1 MKLSSFAAG
10 DTVLITAVAVK
21 QPLANRLYALG
32 VRTGSRVRILR
43 RAPFGGG
50 LMLEAD
56 GVRLAVRLSLADQIS
71 ALPAKG
77 EEDTP

>member
-1 MKLSSFAAG
+1 M
-10 DTVLITAVAVK
+10 ITAVAVK
-21 QPLANRLYALG
+21 QPLANRLHALG
-32 VRTGSRVRILR
+32 VCAGSRVRVLR

-77 EEDTP
+77 EEDAP

>member
-1 MKLSSFAAG
+1 
-10 DTVLITAVAVK
+10 
-21 QPLANRLYALG
+21 
-32 VRTGSRVRILR
+32 
-43 RAPFGGG
+43 
-50 LMLEAD
+50 MLEAD

>member
-1 MKLSSFAAG
+1 M
-10 DTVLITAVAVK
+10 ITAVAVK

-32 VRTGSRVRILR
+32 VHAGSRVRILR